1 MVSVWTLQGRRALVT
16 GGSKGIG
23 RAVVVELSRLG
34 AEVVAVARGAAEL
47 DALRAELA
55 QEGLA
60 LKVVVAD
67 MATEAGRAL
76 VVDAVGEH
84 LDVLVNNV
92 GTNIRQPT
100 LELPLGEL
108 RRLMA
113 INVESAWALCRSMH
127 PRLAAAGGGSIVNV
141 SSVAGM
147 QAVLT
152 STAAYAMTKA
162 AMDGMTRFLA
172 AEWGRDNIRVNTV
185 NPWYIRTPLAEQVL
199 RDAEKHRQ
207 IVSRTPMG
215 RVGEP
220 EEVARAVAFLA
231 MPASAWITGVHLPVD
246 GGFLVQ
252 GT

>member
-152 STAAYAMTKA
+152 STA
-162 AMDGMTRFLA
+162 
-172 AEWGRDNIRVNTV
+172 
-185 NPWYIRTPLAEQVL
+185 
-199 RDAEKHRQ
+199 
-207 IVSRTPMG
+207 
-215 RVGEP
+215 
-220 EEVARAVAFLA
+220 
-231 MPASAWITGVHLPVD
+231 
-246 GGFLVQ
+246 
-252 GT
+252 